1 MLAKV
6 QDYSGRRSYT
16 TNASQHQQPSNGSQ
30 KRKSPFI
37 CADQLPEGRLRL
49 TASLPASPSPA
60 RPLQPPAKFSL
71 DCVIFPLIHA
81 LLPKALTP
89 FLLRIALLMERV
101 AQLSTHCCL
110 QAANAQRAGRSWLPW
125 PGVRDLPVSPKL
137 GRTCECDGGP
147 RLSGGP
153 RQAVPS
159 PRLAAAVF
167 SEGEHPVSMAS

>member
-30 KRKSPFI
+30 KRKSPYI

-49 TASLPASPSPA
+49 TASLPASRSPA

-101 AQLSTHCCL
+101 AQLSDT
-110 QAANAQRAGRSWLPW
+110 AGSLYSLLSSGCKCPE
-125 PGVRDLPVSPKL
+125 
-137 GRTCECDGGP
+137 GRE
-147 RLSGGP
+147 
-153 RQAVPS
+153 V
-159 PRLAAAVF
+159 LASLAW
-167 SEGEHPVSMAS
+167 S